1 MPVKAASALY
11 EPINS
16 YKPLAPHIGIAD
28 GPIER
33 VGLLGMKMPLP
44 FTTRMTVVQLASGDL
59 FLHSPIAFDAALAKR
74 LQSLG
79 RVRHLVSPNRGHY
92 AHIGEWAREFPEAIA
107 WASPGVRE
115 RARSQRIG
123 VQFQRDLTTQ
133 APPDWRGDIDQT
145 IVPGAI
151 LDEVVFFHPE
161 SKTLIVADT
170 IINFE
175 PERLSQSYRLFARL
189 MGICSP
195 GGGLSPDLRF
205 AFWPKKRAVRGAYE
219 QVLSWRPER
228 VILSHGRCFDAN
240 GGIVI
245 RHAFRWALGD

>member
-1 MPVKAASALY
+1 MAVEAASALY

-33 VGLLGMKMPLP
+33 VGLFGMKTPWP

-59 FLHSPIAFDAALAKR
+59 ILHSPIAFDAALAKR

-92 AHIGEWAREFPEAIA
+92 AHIGEWARQFPHAIA

-115 RARSQRIG
+115 PARSQRIE
-123 VQFQRDLTTQ
+123 VEFQRDLTTQ
-133 APPDWRGDIDQT
+133 APPDWRDEIDQT
-145 IVPGAI
+145 IIPGAV
-151 LDEVVFFHPE
+151 LDEVVFFHRA
-161 SKTLIVADT
+161 SKPLIVADM
-170 IINFE
+170 IMNFE
-175 PERLSQSYRLFARL
+175 PERLSQPYRLIARL

-195 GGGLSPDLRF
+195 GGGLSPDLRL

-219 QVLSWRPER
+219 QVLAWRPER
-228 VILSHGRCFDAN
+228 VVLSHGRCFDAN
-240 GGIVI
+240 GGVVI
-245 RHAFRWALGD
+245 RRAFRWTLGD

>member
-33 VGLLGMKMPLP
+33 VGLLGMKMPWP

-115 RARSQRIG
+115 RARSQRID
-123 VQFQRDLTTQ
+123 VQFQRDLTTR
-133 APPDWRGDIDQT
+133 APPEWRGRDRSDDRSRRRF
-145 IVPGAI
+145 GR
-151 LDEVVFFHPE
+151 
-161 SKTLIVADT
+161 S
-170 IINFE
+170 
-175 PERLSQSYRLFARL
+175 RL
-189 MGICSP
+189 
-195 GGGLSPDLRF
+195 LSPALEDSD
-205 AFWPKKRAVRGAYE
+205 RG
-219 QVLSWRPER
+219 
-228 VILSHGRCFDAN
+228 
-240 GGIVI
+240 
-245 RHAFRWALGD
+245 RHDHEFRT

>member
-74 LQSLG
+74 LRSLG

-133 APPDWRGDIDQT
+133 APPDWRDDIDQT
-145 IVPGAI
+145 IVPGAV
-151 LDEVVFFHPE
+151 LDEVVFFHPA

-175 PERLSQSYRLFARL
+175 PERLSQPYRLIARL

-195 GGGLSPDLRF
+195 GGGLSPDLRL

-245 RHAFRWALGD
+245 WHAFRWALGD